1 MVKVSTIIT
10 RILVKKLFTTEKL
23 KRSRKKFTNHDKY
36 ITVNDFN
43 KFSGKIFDE
52 KLN

>member
-10 RILVKKLFTTEKL
+10 RILVKKLLTTQKL
-23 KRSRKKFTNHDKY
+23 KRSRKKITNHNKY
-36 ITVNDFN
+36 ITVNYFN
-43 KFSGKIFDE
+43 EFSGEMFDE